1 MRAVTSDSATHTR
14 MHPGFTLIEMIV
26 GVGLLG
32 MMGVLTYS
40 IITSMLAISSDMDDL
55 VDTNHMARVAMERM
69 ATDLS
74 QAFLSLNQGIEETRK
89 TQFLG
94 ERERLT
100 FCYVGNIPVKK
111 GGMETDQGVVEFRL
125 GAASED
131 RDGRTLVRRFNP
143 VITDDIESGGTE
155 QILAVGVTKLRFEY
169 WDESNEEWDDDW
181 MADDPLAADEPGFQL
196 PPRVKIHLEM
206 VDKNGV
212 DYIFET
218 QASLHMRRPLL
229 FGKPVSAIAQQWYQL
244 DKQKRVED
252 AVKAQTGQ
260 KL

>member
-1 MRAVTSDSATHTR
+1 MQAPLSASAQRRHA
-14 MHPGFTLIEMIV
+14 GFTLIEMIV

-40 IITSMLAISSDMDDL
+40 IITSMFAISNDMDDL
-55 VDTNHMARVAMERM
+55 VDTNHMARVAMERIS
-69 ATDLS
+69 TDLS

-94 ERERLT
+94 EREKVT

-111 GGMETDQGVVEFRL
+111 GGLETDQGVVEFRL
-125 GAASED
+125 GTASDD
-131 RDGRTLVRRFNP
+131 REGRTLVRRFNP
-143 VITDDIESGGTE
+143 LITDDIESGGTE
-155 QILAVGVTKLRFEY
+155 QVLATGVTKLQFEY

-206 VDKNGV
+206 VDKKGMEYV
-212 DYIFET
+212 FET
-218 QASLHMRRPLL
+218 QTSLHMRRPLL
-229 FGKPVSAIAQQWYQL
+229 FGNPISASAQQWYQL
-244 DKQKRVED
+244 DKQRRVQD